1 MAEMFLVKQGMV
13 GDNFVHKPGDI
24 VAWEA
29 VSEIP
34 ALLEAGILEVYSAPP
49 PPPET
54 PEPETPESKKS
65 KKKESR

>member
-13 GDNFVHKPGDI
+13 GDNFVHRPGDI

-29 VSEIP
+29 VSAIP
-34 ALLEAGILEVYSAPP
+34 ALLEAGILEVYSA

>member
-13 GDNFVHKPGDI
+13 GDNFVHRPGDI

-34 ALLEAGILEVYSAPP
+34 ALLEAGILEVCGG

>member
-34 ALLEAGILEVYSAPP
+34 ALLEAGILEVYSAPL
-49 PPPET
+49 PET

>member
-13 GDNFVHKPGDI
+13 GDNFVHRPGDI

-49 PPPET
+49 PET

>member
-1 MAEMFLVKQGMV
+1 MADTFLVKQGMV

-24 VAWEA
+24 VVWEA

-49 PPPET
+49 PES

-65 KKKESR
+65 RKKESR

>member
-13 GDNFVHKPGDI
+13 GDNFVHRPGDI

-29 VSEIP
+29 VLEIP
-34 ALLEAGILEVYSAPP
+34 ALLEAGILEVYSA